1 MYTVDMFTRHET
13 SGHSPR
19 GKILTIEE
27 AKQRTDTVIDH
38 SFVGEDENVM
48 FFSNAHSS
56 FNGLLPECCV
66 PATTTLPFWIV
77 PRPGFEN
84 GRVET
89 VEDYIR
95 FVRQGFRRSRI
106 LETVEE
112 LVDYLNARGYEPR
125 NKEWF
130 TAPSTTETT

>member
-1 MYTVDMFTRHET
+1 MYTVDMFARHET
-13 SGHSPR
+13 LGRFPR

-27 AKQRTDTVIDH
+27 AKQRTNTVIDH
-38 SFVGEDENVM
+38 SFVGEVENVM
-48 FFSNAHSS
+48 FFSSVHSS

-66 PATTTLPFWIV
+66 PATTTLPFSIV

-89 VEDYIR
+89 AEDYIR
-95 FVRQGFRRSRI
+95 FLLQGFRRPRI

-112 LVDYLNARGYEPR
+112 LVDYLNAQGYEPHPY
-125 NKEWF
+125 NIL
-130 TAPSTTETT
+130 TGTSHDH